1 MNHSSQAVPSLS
13 EVIRKVRLGVVKIL
27 SEQIHPSGS
36 GFVIDSAGH
45 ILTNAHVVGD
55 APEVDVIFHDGSSY
69 IGKVENKGSKQD
81 LACVRLYLYEEVPLF
96 PLNIGN
102 SNAVNVGDE
111 IYAFGYPLALVLE
124 GSPTVS
130 RGIIKAHQYGSMRT
144 DATTNLLNSGGP
156 LCDAFGNAIG
166 VNTWGYDQK
175 KGGKTSEVL
184 IFGMPNSYDPT
195 KDGEIIDSFHAAI
208 PINEV
213 KIWAG
218 FLNLTSEALQISNLP
233 ASIEVDGKLITHS
246 ILGESF
252 NIGLSSEWLLQPTSN
267 GDAAIFQSGNC
278 TFSLALEVTNLSLKA
293 FARIQRESLETELRL
308 SAQCE
313 VDQISE
319 ICRPNER
326 SFSFTYRGDKQGHSW
341 MVKGRKVI
349 CRFKPAM
356 RDNQALIVDFR
367 VAGDDWQ
374 SEEWPKLVVDTLMSR
389 LDIGKL

>member
-55 APEVDVIFHDGSSY
+55 APEVDVIFHDGSFA
-69 IGKVENKGSKQD
+69 KGWVKAKGRKLD
-81 LACVRLYLYEEVPLF
+81 LACIRLYSYEKYNLF
-96 PLNIGN
+96 PLDLGD
-102 SNAVNVGDE
+102 SKAVNVGDE
-111 IYAFGYPLALVLE
+111 IIALGYPLESILE

-130 RGIIKAHQYGSMRT
+130 RGIIKAKQNDSLKA
-144 DATTNLLNSGGP
+144 DAVINLHNIGGP
-156 LCDAFGNAIG
+156 MCDTLGNVIG
-166 VNTWGYDQK
+166 VNTWPHSQ
-175 KGGKTSEVL
+175 
-184 IFGMPNSYDPT
+184 T
-195 KDGEIIDSFHAAI
+195 KDGGFVEGIHSAT
-208 PINEV
+208 PINSF
-213 KIWAG
+213 KKWAG
-218 FLNLTSEALQISNLP
+218 FLNLSPQAGQVSNPPKWIEA
-233 ASIEVDGKLITHS
+233 EGKLITHS
-246 ILGESF
+246 ILGGSF
-252 NIGLSSEWLLQPTSN
+252 NIELSSEWLLQPTSN
-267 GDAAIFQSGNC
+267 DNAAIFQSGNC
-278 TFSLALEVTNLSLKA
+278 TFSLALEVPPTPSLKA
-293 FARIQRESLETELRL
+293 FACIQRQSLETELR
-308 SAQCE
+308 SSDQYE